1 MIQTQCSAAVA
12 AENRMTNDIERVKDD
27 IAFMKELAKDDG
39 SVLLA
44 SGIGLVVGGTVFGLM
59 ILRSFLMASG
69 WLVWPEALRPLL
81 PFDGVVLFFAIF
93 IGIAL
98 RSGKRSDFRQM
109 TVGATSR
116 ALWASWAAVGI
127 GYLTAQ
133 IGLSAAGASNLAG
146 VTLFAFWGGGWFV
159 VWAIYRQARFA
170 LVTMACYAT
179 AIAAGLLSPT
189 PYGVLVLA
197 CGFFLLVA
205 LPGVFVVRR
214 ARAAA

>member
-1 MIQTQCSAAVA
+1 MIQTWTVA
-12 AENRMTNDIERVKDD
+12 AAATENRMTNDIERVKDD

-39 SVLLA
+39 NVLLA

-59 ILRSFLMASG
+59 ILRSFLIAAG
-69 WLVWPEALRPLL
+69 WLVWPEALQPLL

-98 RSGKRSDFRQM
+98 VSGKRNDFRRL

-127 GYLTAQ
+127 GYLIAQ
-133 IGLSAAGASNLAG
+133 IALSAAGFSAIAG
-146 VTLFAFWGGGWFV
+146 ITLFAFWGGGWFV

-170 LVTMACYAT
+170 LVTIACYAA
-179 AIAAGLLSPT
+179 AIGAGLLWQT
-189 PYGVLVLA
+189 PYGTLVLA

-205 LPGVFVVRR
+205 LPGVLVVRR
-214 ARAAA
+214 ARADA